1 MQVYD
6 GDVEPDA
13 MSTFIDDATQSED
26 KEQEGTATTKTKTSG
41 GKKTTEKNSKIFPL
55 TRLPTVMTRK
65 EPKVKKPPPPPP
77 RPDPAAAGTAAG
89 GEGASAAE
97 DGDLGQYS
105 GMDKEKL
112 LEQFRAKQAEREAAR
127 RKAMDTEV

>member
-1 MQVYD
+1 MYD
-6 GDVEPDA
+6 GELEPDA
-13 MSTFIDDATQSED
+13 MSTFIENATKAEEEKQR
-26 KEQEGTATTKTKTSG
+26 GTATTKTKTSG
-41 GKKTTEKNSKIFPL
+41 GKKSAEKNSKIFPL

-65 EPKVKKPPPPPP
+65 EPKKKPPPPPP
-77 RPDPAAAGTAAG
+77 RPDPAAAGADAA

-97 DGDLGQYS
+97 DGGLGQYS